1 MKKNGKK
8 VLKIIGIILGVIL
21 VLVAINM
28 TANTIANNKNM
39 ELAASFKAVENENV
53 ITPVKD
59 ADGNWTFTTDRE
71 LKVMHLTDIHI
82 GGGWI
87 SAKNDA
93 KAVNAVAAMVT
104 AEKPDLVV
112 ISGDIVYPVPYE
124 AGAINN
130 LPPAKIF
137 AKLMETLGVSW
148 VVTFGNHDTEFYSFY
163 TREEISD
170 FYSNEDFK
178 HCLYQEG
185 PESIDGYGNSVIN
198 VKNSEGVITQSIF
211 TMDSHAYA
219 GKGLASIIAM
229 KYDHLKQ
236 SQVDWYK
243 ATIEK
248 NNAYNKELTGSD
260 ENVVNTLLFIHIP
273 IEEYKVAWFEYVN
286 NGYEDTDDV
295 KLIYGTAG
303 EEGDVVVYSGE
314 EPDQLFETMLTLPGQ
329 KGIFCG
335 HDHLNNFSID
345 YKGIR
350 LTYGFS
356 IDYIAYADID
366 TWGSQR
372 GCTIITVNT
381 DGTFECKTENYY
393 QDKYAHD
400 AREEV
405 TMQVLNADHK

>member
-8 VLKIIGIILGVIL
+8 ALKVIGIILGVIL

-137 AKLMETLGVSW
+137 ATLMEALGVSW
-148 VVTFGNHDTEFYSFY
+148 IVTFGNHDTEFYSFY

-198 VKNSEGVITQSIF
+198 VKNSDGVITQSIF

-248 NNAYNKELTGSD
+248 NNAYNKVLTGSD

-273 IEEYKVAWFEYVN
+273 IQEYRDAWFEYVN
-286 NGYEDTDDV
+286 NGYKDTDDV